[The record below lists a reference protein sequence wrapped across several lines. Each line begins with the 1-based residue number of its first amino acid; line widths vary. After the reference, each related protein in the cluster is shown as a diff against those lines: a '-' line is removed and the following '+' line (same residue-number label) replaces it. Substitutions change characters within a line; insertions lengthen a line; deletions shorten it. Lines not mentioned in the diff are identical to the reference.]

1 MRILHVIQGL
11 PPTAGTTVFVVNLAK
26 AQTARGNVVVIATF
40 DAEPCNLPEDVER
53 VVMRSPDDIRFD
65 PDVVHVHAVWSYCQY
80 RALKWCYYK
89 KYKYVVSIHG
99 CLMPQ
104 VFARS
109 PLKKWLFYYLFL
121 RRYLQSANALHC
133 TCDYEASVCRSLGLR
148 PHCVVVPI
156 GIDIPDLNDNVTRDG
171 KANMAKTIL
180 FIGRIAKEKGLD
192 LLLQAWQKVVRED
205 WRLVLAGPDW
215 LGYGEL
221 LKEII
226 KAKNIRNVDFIGAVD
241 GERKAEQ
248 YLKADLFVLPSP
260 MENFSI
266 VVLEAL
272 SYGIP
277 VIATVGTPWR
287 ELEEY
292 NCGWWIEQGVNSLAA
307 SIGIAM
313 SLDRRERKAMG
324 ERGRKLAIEKY
335 RWGNVEQEMDSAV
348 YGRIEN
354 GLPVD

>member
-11 PPTAGTTVFVVNLAK
+11 PATAGTTVFVVNLAK
-26 AQTARGNVVVIATF
+26 AQAGRGNVVVVATF
-40 DAEPCNLPEDVER
+40 DAEPCDLPVEVKR
-53 VVMRSPDDIRFD
+53 VVIGSPDDIKFD

-80 RALKWCYYK
+80 RVLKWCYNK
-89 KYKYVVSIHG
+89 KYKYVVSVHG

-109 PLKKWLFYYLFL
+109 PLKKWLFYHMFL
-121 RRYLQSANALHC
+121 RRYLQSSKVLHC

-148 PHCVVVPI
+148 PPCVVVPI
-156 GIDIPDLNDNVTRDG
+156 GVDIPDLSNVVTRDI
-171 KANMAKTIL
+171 KAGDAKTIL

-192 LLLQAWQKVVRED
+192 LLLRAWQKVVRDD
-205 WRLVLAGPDW
+205 WNLVLAGPDW
-215 LGYGEL
+215 LGYSEL
-221 LKEII
+221 LKEIVT
-226 KAKNIRNVDFIGAVD
+226 AKNIRNVDFIGTVD

-277 VIATVGTPWR
+277 VIATIGTPWK
-287 ELEEY
+287 ELEEFG
-292 NCGWWIEQGVNSLAA
+292 CGWWIEQGESSLAE
-307 SIGIAM
+307 SIEAAM
-313 SLDRRERKAMG
+313 SLSGRERKAMG

-335 RWGNVEQEMDSAV
+335 RWCNVEQMIDKGV
-348 YGRIEN
+348 YGRIKN
-354 GLPVD
+354 GLSVD